1 MKNWEWSFPDGKPD
15 QGHPTTFTT
24 ETSDGYVIAV
34 TLQQNTD
41 GLIVCTGLNIDS
53 VDKQKVPNK
62 VINSRFFQLL
72 GFGEILKSAREA
84 YEDWAAIL
92 IDVYQEMESERE
104 TKEWGY
110 PGPAGHPDAKYAHLA
125 FLYVSLVSKGKENP
139 IDQLAQHMNC
149 DRETASSRVAEA
161 RNRGL
166 LTRPK
171 QTTVGGKL
179 TSKAEKL
186 IEVKKGR
193 K

>member
-1 MKNWEWSFPDGKPD
+1 M
-15 QGHPTTFTT
+15 
-24 ETSDGYVIAV
+24 
-34 TLQQNTD
+34 
-41 GLIVCTGLNIDS
+41 
-53 VDKQKVPNK
+53 
-62 VINSRFFQLL
+62 

-110 PGPAGHPDAKYAHLA
+110 PGPVGHPDTKYAHLA

-139 IDQLAQHMNC
+139 IDQLAQHMDC

-171 QTTVGGKL
+171 QTIVGGKL
-179 TSKAEKL
+179 TSKGKKL
-186 IEVKKGR
+186 LEAKEQ
-193 K
+193 